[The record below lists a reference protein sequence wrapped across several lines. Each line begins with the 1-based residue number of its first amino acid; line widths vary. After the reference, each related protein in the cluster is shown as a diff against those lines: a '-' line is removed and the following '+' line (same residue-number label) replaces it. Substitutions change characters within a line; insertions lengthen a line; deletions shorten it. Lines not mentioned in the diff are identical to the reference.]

1 MRGLRRKPAKGP
13 PMTPDDLRALRK
25 ELHCTAKELGLTLGL
40 EPETVSAWERGDMFP
55 TKASIERMQALR
67 AQGPDAIVRKRRPT
81 NTPFAALAD
90 PELWTLVRKLI
101 AHTELRKAVAKLAA
115 KYADPT
121 D

>member
-1 MRGLRRKPAKGP
+1 MA
-13 PMTPDDLRALRK
+13 PDELRALRK
-25 ELHCTAKELGLTLGL
+25 ELRCTAKELGLSLGL
-40 EPETVSAWERGDMFP
+40 DPDTVSAWERGELVP
-55 TKASIERMQALR
+55 TKACIERMQALR
-67 AQGPDAIVRKRRPT
+67 ALGPDAIVRKRRPT

-115 KYADPT
+115 AYADPT